1 MATIIDINAAN
12 AALKRVYGNP
22 KAALQ
27 FEAAAPY
34 YKSRN
39 KENVKIGAGL
49 YDGIQTQDNQTLGI
63 RNSGSGIDNEDLP
76 VSTAEAFDQ
85 PVFDTVRVYGGISLS
100 GKAVNRAMEGL
111 PLQSFMGDIG
121 ARAVSLGRSYYKD
134 RDFALFNTSTATGS
148 KKGCRG
154 VLNDASYTASAT
166 AQTFTLDTS
175 TNATTRRYK
184 LLQGIAKGMRLQVYS
199 KTSWT
204 YASTLIVTS
213 INENNGTFAGTLSDS
228 LAGTA
233 NEWYL
238 FREGDFDREVAGL
251 GDIIDDGTYTSSY
264 AGITTGG
271 DWQGVVLANSGTLRD
286 FSAGLMN
293 TVQLRLEKRNDGDE
307 QMEGWMSYGMRGE
320 LLAFYQRMVQVQKQQ
335 GTEAVKVNMG
345 YSSNDIQWGP
355 NFTIKTSPRMPAHE
369 LFFSTQKV
377 VKLLI
382 QQPWGPVNIG
392 GSGNTDKARYFQRVS
407 GKDNWE
413 AAFVEELQQKTI
425 ERNKLVKLSDI
436 NQAGVY

>member
-1 MATIIDINAAN
+1 MTVIDINAAN

-27 FEAAAPY
+27 FEVAAPY
-34 YKSRN
+34 YKSRT

-49 YDGIQTQDNQTLGI
+49 YDGIQTQDNQSLGN
-63 RNSGSGIDNEDLP
+63 RNTGTGIDNEDLP
-76 VSTAEAFDQ
+76 VPTAEAFDQ
-85 PVFDTVRVYGGISLS
+85 PVFDTVRTYGVIALS

-121 ARAVSLGRSYYKD
+121 ARAMSLGRSYAKD
-134 RDFALFNTSTATGS
+134 ADFRLFNTSTLTGS
-148 KKGCRG
+148 KLGARG
-154 VLNDASYTASAT
+154 VLNNSTYAASTA
-166 AQTFTLDTS
+166 AQTFTLDT
-175 TNATTRRYK
+175 TTDATCRRYK

-199 KTSWT
+199 KTTWT
-204 YASTLIVTS
+204 YASTLVVTS

-228 LAGTA
+228 LAGTS

-238 FREGDFDREVAGL
+238 FREGDFNRDVAGL
-251 GDIIDDGTYTSSY
+251 GDIIDDGTYTTTY

-271 DWQGVVLANSGTLRD
+271 DWQGVVLANGGTLRD
-286 FSAGLMN
+286 FSAPLMN

-320 LLAFYQRMVQVQKQQ
+320 VLAFYQRMIQVQKEQ
-335 GTEAVKVNMG
+335 GTSPFKVNIG
-345 YSSNDIQWGP
+345 SASNDLQWGP
-355 NFTIKTSPRMPAHE
+355 NFTLKTSPRMPAHE
-369 LFFSTQKV
+369 IFFATQKV

-392 GSGNTDKARYFQRVS
+392 GSGNSDKARYFQRVS

-413 AAFVEELQQKTI
+413 AAFVEEAQQKTI
-425 ERNKLVKLSDI
+425 ERNKLVKLADI